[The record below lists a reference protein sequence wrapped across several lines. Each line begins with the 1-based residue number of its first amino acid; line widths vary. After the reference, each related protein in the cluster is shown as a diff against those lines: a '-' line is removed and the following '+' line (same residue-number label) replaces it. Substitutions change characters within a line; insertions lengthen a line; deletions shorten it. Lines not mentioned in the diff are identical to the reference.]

1 MALPEVTEKLAWGEP
16 TWRVRDRLFAMFDD
30 HHHGAAHVAVW
41 LATEREAQEALI
53 EAEPARFFRPP
64 YLGPAGWIG
73 AVLTGDCNWDM
84 VTAVIE
90 QAYHRI
96 AAKGPARRRAAAAAP
111 KARPAAPAA
120 RRARTAPGKG
130 SPSKASGKGSPS
142 KASPSKASGK
152 GSPSKASPSKAS
164 GKGSPSKGSPSKA
177 SGKGSPSKASPAVA
191 KPARKTPARSRAAGR

>member
-53 EAEPARFFRPP
+53 EAEPTRFFRPA
-64 YLGPAGWIG
+64 YVGPSGWVG
-73 AVLTGDCNWDM
+73 AVLDGDCNWDM

-120 RRARTAPGKG
+120 RRARTAPGNGSPRKA
-130 SPSKASGKGSPS
+130 SPSKASSKASGNGSPS
-142 KASPSKASGK
+142 KASPRKASGT
-152 GSPSKASPSKAS
+152 
-164 GKGSPSKGSPSKA
+164 
-177 SGKGSPSKASPAVA
+177 GSPSKASPAVA